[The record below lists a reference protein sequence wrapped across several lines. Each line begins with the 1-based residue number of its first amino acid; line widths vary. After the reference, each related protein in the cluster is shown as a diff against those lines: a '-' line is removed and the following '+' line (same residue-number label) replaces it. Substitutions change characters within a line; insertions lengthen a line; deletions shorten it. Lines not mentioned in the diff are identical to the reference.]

1 MKIGLVLEG
10 GGMRGLYT
18 AGVLDG
24 LTDARWMPDYVIGVS
39 AGADNAASYLSGQ
52 RGRNLRIN
60 TDYLKD
66 KRYLSFR
73 NFLQTKSLFGMDFIF
88 GEIPEKLDPFDYKA
102 FADCPCVF
110 EVGVTDVKT
119 GKPVYL
125 QEKKVMETGDF
136 TVLRASSSIPVFSP
150 IVKLNGGEYL
160 DGGTSDPI
168 PIERALEWGCDRLI
182 VVLTRE
188 RGYHKKPEG
197 FRRIY
202 RRAFRRYPNMIHT
215 LDIRHQ
221 VYNQTLERL
230 AELEQEKKALVI
242 APEEPLGIGRFEKD
256 KEKLVAVYQH
266 GLKQTACMMKRIHAF
281 CHMEE

>member
-24 LTDARWMPDYVIGVS
+24 LTDARWMPDYVVGVS
-39 AGADNAASYLSGQ
+39 AGAGNAASYLSGQ

-60 TDYLKD
+60 TGYLKD

-73 NFLQTKSLFGMDFIF
+73 NFLRTKSLFGMDFIF
-88 GEIPEKLDPFDYKA
+88 NEIPNMLDPFDYQA
-102 FADCPCVF
+102 FADCPCAF

-119 GKPVYL
+119 GKPAYL
-125 QEKKVMETGDF
+125 DKKTMEQGDF
-136 TVLRASSSIPVFSP
+136 TALRASSSIPVFSP
-150 IVKLNGGEYL
+150 IVKLGKGAYL

-168 PIERALEWGCDRLI
+168 PVERAFQWGCGRVV

-188 RGYHKKPEG
+188 RGFQKKPEG
-197 FRRIY
+197 FRQVYKRV
-202 RRAFRRYPNMIHT
+202 FRRYPQMIHT

-221 VYNQTLERL
+221 VYNQTLENL
-230 AELEQEKKALVI
+230 DGLERQGKALVI
-242 APEEPLGIGRFEKD
+242 APKEPLGVGRFEKD
-256 KEKLVAVYQH
+256 KDKLTAVYRL
-266 GLKQTACMMKRIHAF
+266 GLGQTSAMMNRIRAF
-281 CHMEE
+281 TEKDQ

>member
-24 LTDARWMPDYVIGVS
+24 LTDAHWLPDYVVGVS

-52 RGRNLRIN
+52 RGRNFRIN

-66 KRYLSFR
+66 KRYLSVH
-73 NFLQTKSLFGMDFIF
+73 NFLRTKSLFGMDFIF
-88 GEIPEKLDPFDYKA
+88 HEIPNKLDPFDYKA
-102 FADCPCVF
+102 FASCPCAF
-110 EVGVTDVKT
+110 EVGVTEVET
-119 GKPVYL
+119 GKTAFLGREPM
-125 QEKKVMETGDF
+125 EKGDF
-136 TVLRASSSIPVFSP
+136 SALRASSSIPVFSP
-150 IVKLNGGEYL
+150 IVEIDGKKYL

-168 PIERALEWGCDRLI
+168 PVRRALEWGCDRVV

-188 RGYHKKPEG
+188 RGYRKKPEG
-197 FRRIY
+197 FRRVY
-202 RRAFRRYPNMIHT
+202 RRAFRAYPHMIHT

-221 VYNQTLERL
+221 VYNQTLEAL
-230 AELEQEKKALVI
+230 AEWERRGKALVI

-256 KEKLVAVYQH
+256 KEKLTAVYRL
-266 GLKQTACMMKRIHAF
+266 GVKQTAAMMEQIRIF
-281 CHMEE
+281 SGKNE